1 MLALYDAK
9 HSFLGLADAQIIGVL
24 VIFSQPVDSHC
35 DILAT
40 VPGTIRQV
48 WPKVWNGRGCF
59 SYLNKTLDSPRKRG
73 AAPKARKRRAG
84 YDTSYKRTRCVGT
97 VVGRMHA
104 GHTGTCKPG
113 QLHGP
118 G

>member
-1 MLALYDAK
+1 MMQSIRFWASQTPKL
-9 HSFLGLADAQIIGVL
+9 SGVL
-24 VIFSQPVDSHC
+24 VIFSQPADSHC